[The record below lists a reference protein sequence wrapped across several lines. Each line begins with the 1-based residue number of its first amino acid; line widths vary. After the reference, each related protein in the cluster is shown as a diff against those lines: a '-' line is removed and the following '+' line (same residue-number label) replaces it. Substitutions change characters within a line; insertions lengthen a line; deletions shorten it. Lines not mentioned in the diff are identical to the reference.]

1 MKRFFLPFFLSLLA
15 VAACSNEAPA
25 VPDVALKDV
34 YSDSFLIGAAV
45 SSFNFSDRSPE
56 TRDLLLK
63 HFNAISPDN
72 ELKPESLHP
81 RPDVWNFERA
91 DNYCSFGREN
101 GMWILGHTLCWHN
114 QTPDFFWTRPDGS
127 TMSKDEIFNSIESY
141 IRTVC
146 THFLGMVDAWDVINE
161 IVSEDGGYR
170 DLGWV
175 HALGADPAV
184 VDEFVKHVF
193 RCAEKYAPDTE
204 LYYNE
209 FNCWRPTKL
218 AGIVRLVRM
227 LQAEGIRIDGV
238 GIQAHWGL
246 NYPKN
251 HYIEEAI
258 EQLYALGVK
267 VNITEL
273 DVDVLPISKEGQVIG
288 RSLQDPQ
295 YQLEEFEEF
304 LDPYKDGLPAE
315 VEDQLAARY
324 EELFRIFYGHRDQ
337 IARVTFWGIHDGTS
351 WKNGSPI
358 ARRTNYPLLFQ
369 RDFTPH
375 KAFYSVAAVPSGK

>member
-34 YSDSFLIGAAV
+34 YSDSFMIGAAV

-91 DNYCSFGREN
+91 DYYCSFGREN

-127 TMSKDEIFNSIESY
+127 TMSKDDIFNSIESY

>member
-34 YSDSFLIGAAV
+34 YSDSFLIGAAI

-127 TMSKDEIFNSIESY
+127 TMSKDDIFNSIESY

-315 VEDQLAARY
+315 VEDPLAARY